1 MNVKPKKKAS
11 ARNLLKK
18 TGRFLSSSSVKGF
31 NLVGISKFFVLNLK
45 SSSILID
52 LYDQFNKSTLFPLE
66 PRDFNQF

>member
-18 TGRFLSSSSVKGF
+18 TGRFLSSSSVKDF

-45 SSSILID
+45 SSSILIE
-52 LYDQFNKSTLFPLE
+52 FI
-66 PRDFNQF
+66 